1 MNFKYTGVFVA
12 VLILLGMLITCHLR
26 NYFYFNQSTTPP
38 KSAFINLKLA
48 VPTGTPPL
56 KYNQIDYVPGIQ
68 KIPCEIAS
76 QGRFPCHEIQTCL
89 AAPQTTQAEQL
100 SDSELA
106 VLYKEAYEQAG
117 LEIMKRA
124 LRK

>member
-1 MNFKYTGVFVA
+1 MNFKYTGLFIA

-26 NYFYFNQSTTPP
+26 NYFNIP
-38 KSAFINLKLA
+38 KSDFINLA

-56 KYNQIDYVPGIQ
+56 HYNKISYTPAIQ
-68 KIPCEIAS
+68 KIPCEVAD
-76 QGRFPCHEIQTCL
+76 QGNFPCSQITSCSS
-89 AAPQTTQAEQL
+89 PQTTQYQL

-117 LEIMKRA
+117 LELMNRVLQNKNI
-124 LRK
+124 